1 MAAFI
6 RSCLILFL
14 ILISLIVG
22 GLLRVSAEVYVYREQ
37 VGEPKRVDIVIEDIS
52 V

>member
-1 MAAFI
+1 MAFI
-6 RSCLILFL
+6 RPCLILFL

-22 GLLRVSAEVYVYREQ
+22 GLLRVSTEVYVDMEQ
-37 VGEPKRVDIVIEDIS
+37 VGELERVDIVIEDIK

>member
-6 RSCLILFL
+6 RPYLILFL
-14 ILISLIVG
+14 ILISLIVE
-22 GLLRVSAEVYVYREQ
+22 GLLRVSAEVYVYMEQ
-37 VGEPKRVDIVIEDIS
+37 VGELERVDIVVADIK